1 MFPHLLTTNLNRIS
15 SFYSQKLPHP
25 YLTTFQPLF
34 TVILHL
40 WINSNPVV
48 AWVGNDPTYADF
60 QSAAN
65 PSQLPCHNGW
75 KDRTWTCTSLIREIG
90 ATTQRVYRF
99 ATYHIR
105 LVRVERIELSTP
117 WLKVTC
123 STDWATRAYGAEDGT
138 WTRGLALTKR
148 TLYQLSYDSIGAS
161 TRIWTADVSLATRSF
176 TPKLYLHN

>member
-1 MFPHLLTTNLNRIS
+1 M
-15 SFYSQKLPHP
+15 
-25 YLTTFQPLF
+25 
-34 TVILHL
+34 
-40 WINSNPVV
+40 

-75 KDRTWTCTSLIREIG
+75 KDRTWTCTSLMRNRGHNPTRIPFRHLPHIKSYLHSRFSKQNLFSTISISFIAFIAVTKNSGYFIDRTFTEYDFIG
-90 ATTQRVYRF
+90 ASGGNWTHCTLIKSQVPYRL
-99 ATYHIR
+99 AT
-105 LVRVERIELSTP
+105 L
-117 WLKVTC
+117 
-123 STDWATRAYGAEDGT
+123 AYGAEDGT
-138 WTRGLALTKR
+138 WTRGLTLTKR